1 MRPTVLAA
9 GLALA
14 ACSPRADTGAQRA
27 ESTDSLPVPDGPYGG
42 GTILGIVRFVGAA
55 PDNPIIDMRTA
66 PACRAVYHSVPRQ
79 LSVVVNPNRTLANVF
94 VYVRQGLPASSDYAV
109 APDSVLVTQRGCQYH
124 PRVFGLM
131 VGQTL
136 MIRNDD
142 IVAHAIETVGVKTQ
156 RLTLA
161 LPAGRKTAHVFR
173 SAEVMV
179 PFGGRTH
186 RWMRAYAGIV
196 SHPFFA
202 TTGDDGRFTIGRL
215 PSGTYTLEAW
225 HEGYG
230 RRTATV
236 TVRDSTTQHVTFTYS
251 QTFSETSE

>member
-9 GLALA
+9 LLALV
-14 ACSPRADTGAQRA
+14 ACSPRADTGVQRA
-27 ESTDSLPVPDGPYGG
+27 ESTDSLPVPDGPYGS
-42 GTILGIVRFVGAA
+42 GTIVGIVRFVGAM
-55 PDNPIIDMRTA
+55 PENPIIDMRAA
-66 PACRAVYHSVPRQ
+66 PACRAVYHAVPRQ

-94 VYVRQGLPASSDYAV
+94 VYVKQGLPASSHYA
-109 APDSVLVTQRGCQYH
+109 APSDSLLITQRGCQYH

-131 VGQTL
+131 VAQTL
-136 MIRNDD
+136 VIRNDD
-142 IVAHAIETVGVKTQ
+142 IVAHRIEATGLKT
-156 RLTLA
+156 RSFTSA
-161 LPAGRKTAHVFR
+161 LPAGRKTGHVFR
-173 SAEVMV
+173 NAEVMV

-202 TTGDDGRFTIGRL
+202 TTGNDGRFTIGRL

-251 QTFSETSE
+251 QTVSETSE